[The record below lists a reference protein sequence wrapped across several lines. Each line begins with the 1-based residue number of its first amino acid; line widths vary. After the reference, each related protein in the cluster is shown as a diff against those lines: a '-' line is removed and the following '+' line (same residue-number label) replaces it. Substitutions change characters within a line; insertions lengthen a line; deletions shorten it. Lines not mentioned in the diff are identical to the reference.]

1 MLEIE
6 SKSVVDGS
14 VDENGDLILVKYDE
28 STINA
33 GSVIGPQG
41 EQGPVG
47 TMPVGSVT
55 MFAGVTA
62 PAGWLF
68 CNGAEVDREEYPL
81 LFDAIG
87 TMYGE
92 GDGETTFNLPN
103 MNGRVPVGLNE
114 SDVDFD
120 TAGKTGGEKE
130 HTLTVS
136 EMPSHNHGGTTGSG
150 GAHDHG
156 GSTGSGGAHNHG
168 GTTGSSA
175 VVGTLSLSAA
185 STNPDTASAI
195 QRGSSGDQ
203 RELAYSSH
211 NHSIPNQAA
220 HTHSISN
227 QAAHTHS
234 IGSQGGGGAH
244 NNLQPFIVLNY
255 IIQAA

>member
-1 MLEIE
+1 MPI
-6 SKSVVDGS
+6 GS
-14 VDENGDLILVKYDE
+14 VSI
-28 STINA
+28 
-33 GSVIGPQG
+33 
-41 EQGPVG
+41 
-47 TMPVGSVT
+47 
-55 MFAGVTA
+55 FAGTEA
-62 PAGWLF
+62 PEGWLF
-68 CNGAEVDREEYPL
+68 CDGSTIDREEFAT
-81 LFDAIG
+81 LFSVIG
-87 TMYGE
+87 EAYGA
-92 GDGETTFNLPN
+92 GDGETTFTLPN
-103 MNGRVPVGLNE
+103 LSSRVPVGVSS
-114 SDVDFD
+114 SDAEFD
-120 TAGKTGGEKE
+120 NIGKTGGAKT
-130 HTLTVS
+130 HTLTVA
-136 EMPSHNHGGTTGSG
+136 EMPSHNHGGSTGSG